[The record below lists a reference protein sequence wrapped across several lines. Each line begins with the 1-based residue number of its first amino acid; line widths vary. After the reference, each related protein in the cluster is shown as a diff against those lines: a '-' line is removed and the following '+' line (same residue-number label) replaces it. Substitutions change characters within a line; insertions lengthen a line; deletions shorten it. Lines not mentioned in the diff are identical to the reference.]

1 MKCFSPAMQP
11 SLSTLVLAL
20 FLAISAISCRSDEQ
34 TSEPNVIVGKND
46 LQFYLNDNQWSKAIG
61 RMMYGC
67 TVTHIGNGY
76 VITAGH
82 CVSNRE
88 DCSNN
93 DDFLVRWSDLFGRP
107 EPAKEELSRCIEV
120 VALEKTALKDYAILR
135 YDNVPVESLRV
146 NLASNVEYGDQLTI
160 LSHPLNQPLSTSG
173 PCHYLG
179 NYKGSNMLSYDCDTQ
194 AGSSGAAVLNE
205 RMEVVAIHSIG
216 SNYYEANAGT
226 DVKRI
231 QVWDLVEGVDFI
243 RTKK

>member
-1 MKCFSPAMQP
+1 LKRFPLAAQP
-11 SLSTLVLAL
+11 SLSIFAL
-20 FLAISAISCRSDEQ
+20 SLILAINAISCRSDDQ
-34 TSEPNVIVGKND
+34 ASEANVIVGKND

-82 CVSNRE
+82 CVSNRD
-88 DCSNN
+88 DCSTN
-93 DDFLVRWSDLFGRP
+93 DDFLVRWADLIGRP

-120 VALEKTALKDYAILR
+120 IAVEQTALKDYAILR
-135 YDNVPVESLRV
+135 YDNVPDESLRV
-146 NLASNVEYGDQLTI
+146 NLAGDVEYGDQLTI

-173 PCHYLG
+173 PCQSLG

-194 AGSSGAAVLNE
+194 GGSSGAAVLNE

-216 SNYYEANAGT
+216 SNFYEANAGT

-231 QVWDLVEGVDFI
+231 LVWDLVEGVEFI
-243 RTKK
+243 RKKD